1 MTFVEW
7 VVEVAQFGAV
17 LGLYL
22 FFLHHILTRHK

>member
-1 MTFVEW
+1 MTVIEW
-7 VVEVAQFGAV
+7 VVVAQLGTV